1 MTRKIRLGAFLPG
14 GGQHI
19 AAWRHPDQ
27 PADGATSL
35 AFHADLAREAE
46 RGLFDA
52 YFLADG
58 LAVAFGGGTE
68 GGNAKVA
75 GFEPVTLFAALAPLT
90 SNIGFIATAST
101 TYEEPYN
108 TARKFA
114 SLDLISDG
122 RAGWNVVTTATE
134 AAAQNFNLDRQL
146 PHADRYKR
154 AVEHVDVVKKLW
166 DSFEDDVFIRDKE
179 TGVFYDTSR
188 VHYTCLL
195 YTSDAADE

>member
-14 GGQHI
+14 SGQHI

-90 SNIGFIATAST
+90 RNLGFIATAST

-114 SLDLISDG
+114 SLDHISGG
-122 RAGWNVVTTATE
+122 RAGWNIVTSWSEQE
-134 AAAQNFNLDRQL
+134 AWNFGRDTHLD
-146 PHADRYKR
+146 
-154 AVEHVDVVKKLW
+154 
-166 DSFEDDVFIRDKE
+166 
-179 TGVFYDTSR
+179 
-188 VHYTCLL
+188 
-195 YTSDAADE
+195 

>member
-1 MTRKIRLGAFLPG
+1 MTRPTPRKIRLGAFLPG
-14 GGQHI
+14 GGQHV
-19 AAWRHPDQ
+19 AAWRHPDS
-27 PADGATSL
+27 PADGATNF
-35 AFHADLAREAE
+35 AFHVQLAQEAE

-58 LAVAFGGGTE
+58 LAVSFGGGME

-90 SNIGFIATAST
+90 RHIGFIATAST

-108 TARKFA
+108 LARKFA

-134 AAAQNFNLDRQL
+134 AAAQNFNLDRQH
-146 PHADRYKR
+146 PHAVRYAR
-154 AVEHVDVVKKLW
+154 AAEHVEVVRQLG
-166 DSFEDDVFIRDKE
+166 DSFEDDPFLRDKK
-179 TGVFYDTSR
+179 
-188 VHYTCLL
+188 
-195 YTSDAADE
+195 